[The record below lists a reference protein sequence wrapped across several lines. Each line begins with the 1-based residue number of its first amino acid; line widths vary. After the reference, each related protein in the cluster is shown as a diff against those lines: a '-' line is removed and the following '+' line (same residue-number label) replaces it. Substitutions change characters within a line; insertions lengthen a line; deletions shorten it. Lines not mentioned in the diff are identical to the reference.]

1 MGTFTLALI
10 IGMAISAF
18 FSVIWAFRAQ
28 MGIAKIG
35 RNSDGSVRMFIP
47 TLIGFFILFTV
58 VFFVIALVLVSIVK
72 AIA

>member
-35 RNSDGSVRMFIP
+35 RNSDGSVRMLIP

-58 VFFVIALVLVSIVK
+58 VFFVIALILVSIVK